1 MTTTAQPESDLDNQL
16 LTDAQEQAEQEAKA
30 LIQSELQDQLSTMS
44 SAIMDTLKLQM
55 QNMISTLVKE
65 LRKIPLFDKAFIEFE
80 NKAPGIMNN
89 KNVLIA
95 LLIVFLIVTFLT
107 PMWILVSTNLILT
120 IILVYKSQ
128 SKCINK

>member
-1 MTTTAQPESDLDNQL
+1 M
-16 LTDAQEQAEQEAKA
+16 
-30 LIQSELQDQLSTMS
+30 STS
-44 SAIMDTLKLQM
+44 IINTLKLQM

-89 KNVLIA
+89 KNLLIA